1 MILKNHI
8 SAPIRKEK
16 LSPTSKVRRK
26 VSRNKF
32 MKTNGMPDGVE
43 SFVDVDSSEKRPR
56 TRPRSVKAIQ
66 NGLRKKQNL
75 VEGRPSRAETGLVG
89 EKMELDSRKKS
100 RRDRT
105 TPSKSFE
112 TLEVREISQKQLI
125 GFFILWM
132 GTIEH
137 VFWMEG
143 KDRKEQEILKI

>member
-26 VSRNKF
+26 VKNF
-32 MKTNGMPDGVE
+32 
-43 SFVDVDSSEKRPR
+43 
-56 TRPRSVKAIQ
+56 
-66 NGLRKKQNL
+66 
-75 VEGRPSRAETGLVG
+75 VEGRPSRAETGLAG